1 MNAQSIRQSA
11 KAKTRPPVITPVA
24 IVAKTVVC
32 VALIAGLAWI
42 GASERGD
49 LTPPDS
55 VVNAE
60 AVSSAVVAGDR
71 AAAHRRL
78 VFEERRARYEAR
90 TPTHVAGTGP
100 EHPYP

>member
-49 LTPPDS
+49 LTP
-55 VVNAE
+55 
-60 AVSSAVVAGDR
+60 AG
-71 AAAHRRL
+71 
-78 VFEERRARYEAR
+78 FC
-90 TPTHVAGTGP
+90 G
-100 EHPYP
+100 